1 MMIIII
7 HIIQRER
14 TSLSNSS
21 LFYLK
26 YKKRQLPFYVLFS
39 VLLAL
44 FINSQKKG
52 KMMVSKQKIINQFVI
67 KTRS

>member
-67 KTRS
+67 KTMS